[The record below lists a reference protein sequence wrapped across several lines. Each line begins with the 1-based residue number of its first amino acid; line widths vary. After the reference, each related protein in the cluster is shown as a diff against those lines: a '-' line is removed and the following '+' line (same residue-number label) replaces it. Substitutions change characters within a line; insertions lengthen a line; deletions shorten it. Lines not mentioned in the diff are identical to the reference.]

1 MKRLPALLALVVV
14 LVLVLMLGTAGMV
27 SADTITFDDGVN
39 LTPDPLS
46 LPTYLPPGGSPIA
59 SVTNMTWDGGDY
71 TEGHLYC
78 SNFVYDS
85 AIYFTDPKTYVHS
98 FQLNGMPTLEVA
110 GMVDDV
116 VPGPLTI
123 EAFNAAGVSVWS
135 YTVPSLGD
143 YYDLQDSESWLTV
156 DVNTAGVS
164 SIIFYSPNPIDW
176 ETYPITGIDP
186 NGPAFYASIDD
197 LVITA
202 APIPASVW
210 LMVSGLVGL
219 VGLRRKFTC

>member
-14 LVLVLMLGTAGMV
+14 LVLVLMLGMAGMA

-39 LTPDPLS
+39 STPVPPS
-46 LPTYLPPGGSPIA
+46 IPTYLPPDGSPIA
-59 SVTNMTWDGGDY
+59 SVTNLTWDGSDY
-71 TEGHLYC
+71 TAGHLYC

-85 AIYFTDPKTYVHS
+85 AIYFTNPTYVNS
-98 FQLNGMPTLEVA
+98 FQLNGMPWLEFA
-110 GMVDDV
+110 NMVDNGV
-116 VPGPLTI
+116 VPGPLRI
-123 EAFNAAGVSVWS
+123 EAFNAAGVSVWNF
-135 YTVPSLGD
+135 TVPSLGE
-143 YYDLQDSESWLTV
+143 YSDLTDEFNWLIV

-164 SIIFYSPNPIDW
+164 SIVFYSPNPGFDL
-176 ETYPITGIDP
+176 D
-186 NGPAFYASIDD
+186 GPMFYASIDN
-197 LVITA
+197 LVITE